1 MLIPKFMN
9 GVEKSTDNDKPFII
23 WGESGAGASS
33 IIAASS
39 NSVIH

>member
-1 MLIPKFMN
+1 MIKKILRYL
-9 GVEKSTDNDKPFII
+9 KSTDNDKPFII